1 MSVTSDLVSLVP
13 TALELV
19 KMLRAG
25 DVAGAEQKTKALA
38 QGIALKKATR
48 AAAKGAAKVLKR

>member
-1 MSVTSDLVSLVP
+1 MSVAKDLLPLVPVALDLVQ
-13 TALELV
+13 
-19 KMLRAG
+19 MLRDG

-48 AAAKGAAKVLKR
+48 AAAKGAGKVLKR